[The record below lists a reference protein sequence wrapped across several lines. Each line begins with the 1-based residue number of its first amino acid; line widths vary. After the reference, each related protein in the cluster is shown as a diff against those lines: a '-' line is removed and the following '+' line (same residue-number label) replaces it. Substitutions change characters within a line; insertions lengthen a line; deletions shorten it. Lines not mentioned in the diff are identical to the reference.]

1 MAGVMFS
8 ELADSLDAPEHRL
21 ALYVAHDTSVV
32 RLAAGLGIFPLRWP
46 RLGSEIV
53 IEVST
58 RTLATDN
65 RTDIIKV
72 WNDKHRKQFVRV
84 LYDGEVISSLSWTPL
99 GDFISLLKKQVPDH
113 LFEKCTTV
121 SGKTE
126 DMKRLDV
133 PFTVQ

>member
-1 MAGVMFS
+1 MFS
-8 ELADSLDAPEHRL
+8 ELAASLDTPEHRL

-53 IEVST
+53 IEV
-58 RTLATDN
+58 
-65 RTDIIKV
+65 
-72 WNDKHRKQFVRV
+72 WNDKHRKRFVRV

-99 GDFISLLKKQVPDH
+99 DDFISLLKKQVPDH
-113 LFEKCTTV
+113 LFERCTTV